1 MEKRE
6 GPSRVEHADANA
18 AHSAGTGARLSR
30 AMLAIV
36 LTSVLLLLGV
46 GLIPTSWA
54 TPAQTGLNQ
63 TVPTR
68 TPVPLTMTLAITL
81 QRPNSPPPSAPWA
94 VPMRLSFYP
103 PGDAATVL
111 GQWDVTLDQRG
122 QWTGGVNLAPG
133 TYDVRAKN
141 PHTLRNVKRNV
152 AVAPQTTVAMGTL
165 REGDADNDNRVRA
178 SDFAILRAT
187 YFKNVGD
194 VGFDARADFDV
205 DQRVRSSDFA
215 LLRSNYFASGDIEV
229 TTTLAAAA
237 SVPQDLVNL
246 ALEPAA
252 VAVEPGDI
260 FTLTLM
266 AHAGAQAFVAMDTI
280 IRFPAANLQVVGP
293 DGLPTTQI
301 ESLSLL
307 DDLINQVDNTQGRIL
322 YGVGSFTHTVSG
334 NVPLARLRLKAVSPA
349 SRMRID
355 LVDATVSDDT
365 GMYVTGSL
373 SGAVATYGTPINLVF
388 LPIVFK

>member
-1 MEKRE
+1 
-6 GPSRVEHADANA
+6 
-18 AHSAGTGARLSR
+18 
-30 AMLAIV
+30 
-36 LTSVLLLLGV
+36 
-46 GLIPTSWA
+46 
-54 TPAQTGLNQ
+54 
-63 TVPTR
+63 
-68 TPVPLTMTLAITL
+68 
-81 QRPNSPPPSAPWA
+81 
-94 VPMRLSFYP
+94 
-103 PGDAATVL
+103 
-111 GQWDVTLDQRG
+111 
-122 QWTGGVNLAPG
+122 
-133 TYDVRAKN
+133 
-141 PHTLRNVKRNV
+141 VKRNV
-152 AVAPQTTVAMGTL
+152 AVASQTTVAMGTL

-187 YFKNVGD
+187 YFKNAGD

-246 ALEPAA
+246 ALEPAS

-293 DGLPTTQI
+293 DGLPATQI
-301 ESLSLL
+301 ESLSSL

-322 YGVGSFTHTVSG
+322 YGAGSLTTSVSG

-349 SRMRID
+349 NRMPID
-355 LVDATVSDDT
+355 LVDPTVSDEF
-365 GMYVTGSL
+365 GVSVLGSL
-373 SGAVATYGTPINLVF
+373 SGSVATYGTPINLVF
-388 LPIVFK
+388 LPVAFK